1 MHSLFRHN
9 GNILLDSEGFLIH
22 IDFGYILTISPRNL
36 GFETSPFKLTS
47 ELIEVM
53 GGLNSETFANF
64 RELLFNGMLAVRKH
78 HKRIMT
84 LVDVISNS
92 KSSL

>member
-1 MHSLFRHN
+1 M
-9 GNILLDSEGFLIH
+9 LDSDGFLIH

-47 ELIEVM
+47 ELVEVM
-53 GGLNSETFANF
+53 GGINSDIFSNY

-78 HKRIMT
+78 HKRIMA
-84 LVDVISNS
+84 LVDVRSNS
-92 KSSL
+92 RPF